1 MGDIINLNK
10 FRKERQRAMERRA
23 ARDNRAR
30 FGRTGAD
37 KAAGRHADDQAQR
50 TLDGK
55 KLEHRDGE
63 GNQPETPAPPKAR

>member
-10 FRKERQRAMERRA
+10 FRKERQRATERRT

-37 KAAGRHADDQAQR
+37 KATDRHADDQAER
-50 TLDGK
+50 ALDGK
-55 KLEHRDGE
+55 KLEQRE
-63 GNQPETPAPPKAR
+63 GKDTHPETPAPPKAR